1 MDIIRGSIYDYPKYY
16 DVLFGS
22 DWKAEH
28 DFLQACFGR
37 YAKRPV
43 KRLFE
48 PACGTGR
55 LLLRF
60 AQDGYEV
67 AGLDLNPKAVDYC
80 NRRLERFGLAG
91 RVWVGNMADFHVTRK
106 FDAAFNTINS
116 FRHLPDEKSALGHL
130 KCMHEALGK
139 GGLYILGFHLTP
151 NRPPRCTE
159 ESWVARRGHLQVNS
173 WMRTVS
179 LDRQRRKETVYL
191 QFDVY
196 TPLRSL
202 RIADEFSFRTYTWEQ
217 FRRLL
222 KRADGWEIVATHDFA
237 YRIDEPITVDDY
249 TEDVVYVLRR
259 K

>member
-28 DFLQACFGR
+28 DFLRACFAR

-67 AGLDLNPKAVDYC
+67 AGLDLNSKAVDYC
-80 NRRLERFGLAG
+80 NRRLARFGLAG
-91 RVWVGNMADFHVTRK
+91 CVWVGDMANFRVKGK

-159 ESWVARRGHLQVNS
+159 ESWTARRGHLQVNS
-173 WMRTVS
+173 LMRTLS

-222 KRADGWEIVATHDFA
+222 QRAGGWEVVATHDFA
-237 YRIDEPITVDDY
+237 YRIDEPIIVDDY
-249 TEDVVYVLRR
+249 TEDVVFVLRR

>member
-28 DFLQACFGR
+28 DFLRACFEQ

-43 KRLFE
+43 RRLFE

-55 LLLRF
+55 LLVRF
-60 AQDGYEV
+60 AQEGYEV
-67 AGLDLNPKAVDYC
+67 AGLDLNPKAVEYC
-80 NRRLERFGLAG
+80 TRRFQRLGVSG
-91 RVWVGNMADFHVTRK
+91 HVWVGDMANFQVKRRY
-106 FDAAFNTINS
+106 DAAFNTINS
-116 FRHLPDEKSALGHL
+116 FRHLSDDKTAAGHL
-130 KCMHEALGK
+130 RCMAEAVAK
-139 GGLYILGFHLTP
+139 GGLYVLGFHLTP

-159 ESWVARRGHLQVNS
+159 EAWVARRGHLQVNS
-173 WMRTVS
+173 WMKTLN
-179 LDRQRRKETVYL
+179 LDRQRREERVYL
-191 QFDVY
+191 QFDGY
-196 TPLRSL
+196 TPRRSF
-202 RIADEFSFRTYTWEQ
+202 RIADEFVFRTYTWEQ

-222 KRADGWEIVATHDFA
+222 QRVGGWEIAATHDFA

-259 K
+259 V